1 MILQTVKKLALNSL
15 SKTTKFTSLKVLKY
29 LWIFR
34 FSAMFCQAFLTTD
47 RKCYWGN
54 VFLKSLS
61 AKQAKQSTPHV
72 PLKSLRWSSV
82 QTFASTT
89 WNMTLCA
96 FVKIQSDLR
105 PSVSLCQLER
115 AGTRLGPS
123 LREMNFA
130 ILACNKALT
139 SRNIKFPD
147 WVFYVK
153 GYTHLTGSRWI
164 LSQLFWIP
172 VGNLAQRSLLLHS
185 KSKALI

>member
-1 MILQTVKKLALNSL
+1 MFFTFVHGFSLEYIILQTVKNLHLTLYPKLLNSPP
-15 SKTTKFTSLKVLKY
+15 SKF
-29 LWIFR
+29 WNIFGFFR
-34 FSAMFCQAFLTTD
+34 FSAMFCQAFLTTS

-72 PLKSLRWSSV
+72 LLKSLRWSSV

-89 WNMTLCA
+89 WNMTLYA

-139 SRNIKFPD
+139 SRSSSPTEYFTWKATLTSLDPG
-147 WVFYVK
+147 
-153 GYTHLTGSRWI
+153 GY
-164 LSQLFWIP
+164 
-172 VGNLAQRSLLLHS
+172 
-185 KSKALI
+185 